1 MSLINRCYNC
11 SKNDII
17 CENLQVMNIKLEYY
31 DYCNDCIKDVKNIL
45 TVNLSLPI
53 DLLNIILSLI
63 TLNDTIILDKNYNFI
78 SSLNTIK
85 CIVPLVLGFGKP
97 QGYKEVPKE
106 IKSFNFVNKLL
117 QKSDIASLFTVQS
130 ILFSKRKYYK
140 DFRKDLIYK
149 NKLEYIFINL
159 TFRNTYMILL
169 IFKPYEITTTINV
182 IDYKNKNLIKT
193 ITAND
198 IINNNYIIDI

>member
-1 MSLINRCYNC
+1 
-11 SKNDII
+11 
-17 CENLQVMNIKLEYY
+17 MNIKLEYY